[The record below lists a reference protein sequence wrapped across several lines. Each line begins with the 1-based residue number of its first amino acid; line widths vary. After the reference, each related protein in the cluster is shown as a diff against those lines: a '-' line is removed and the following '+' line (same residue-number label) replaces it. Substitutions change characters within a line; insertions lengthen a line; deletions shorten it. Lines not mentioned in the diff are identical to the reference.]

1 MNYNDNG
8 ICRAELQSMTVAQRA
23 QRVLA
28 AAAIPVEIIKLD
40 SSRRKGC
47 SYGIEFNCNQKNNV
61 DTVLSSAGIGVKQW
75 NRAD

>member
-8 ICRAELQSMTVAQRA
+8 ICQAELQSMTVAQKA

-28 AAAIPVEIIKLD
+28 AAAIPAEIIKLD

-47 SYGIEFNCNQKNNV
+47 SYGIEFACNPKINV
-61 DTVLSSAGIGVKQW
+61 NYALSSAGITVKQW